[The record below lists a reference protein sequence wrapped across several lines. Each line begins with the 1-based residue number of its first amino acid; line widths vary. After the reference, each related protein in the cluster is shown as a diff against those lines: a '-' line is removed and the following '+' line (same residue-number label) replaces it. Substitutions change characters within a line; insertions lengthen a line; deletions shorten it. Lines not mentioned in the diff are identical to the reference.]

1 MTVSLIIF
9 LLFLEVE
16 LQGWISIYKF
26 SLQFKKKHNFKL
38 IVKNFKNR
46 CMERKSENFSCYTQ
60 NQLFRMYPLSFCMHL
75 YTHKH
80 TKLFLFLVL
89 NVTILCILLCCLF
102 FTYYFLDPFLC
113 QYIQIYR
120 HTHFFYLVQIYHHPL
135 NHSFTDRNL
144 SFFQFSH

>member
-1 MTVSLIIF
+1 
-9 LLFLEVE
+9 
-16 LQGWISIYKF
+16 
-26 SLQFKKKHNFKL
+26 
-38 IVKNFKNR
+38 
-46 CMERKSENFSCYTQ
+46 MERKSENFSCYTQ

-144 SFFQFSH
+144 SFFQFSHQKKCCLEKLSIQILCTEQVFYKVPTLNPCQE